1 MTNHDAPQ
9 PATNYVDGKTVV
21 VTGAGGGFGSLIC
34 RMCAALGANVVAADV
49 NGPAIETLSGEII
62 SGGGQATAHIADV
75 TDRTSMAALVDT
87 TVERYGQL
95 DVMVN
100 NAGVM
105 PLAFYSDHAIAA
117 DAWDRCID
125 INLKGV
131 LNGITASY
139 DQMIAQGR
147 GQVINISSI
156 YGNFPNAGAAV
167 YSATKAAVN
176 VLSEALRVE
185 SQGKIKV
192 TIIKPTGVPAT
203 NLGASVVNGEAI
215 IGILGDRIGQFGEHI
230 MQSLS
235 GSLPAEL
242 SDPNNIKYWSIIPE
256 QIAETVVHVINQPW
270 GVSISDITVRASGE
284 EYLL

>member
-1 MTNHDAPQ
+1 
-9 PATNYVDGKTVV
+9 
-21 VTGAGGGFGSLIC
+21 
-34 RMCAALGANVVAADV
+34 MCAALGASIVAADV
-49 NGPAIETLSGEII
+49 NETAIEQFVSEINAA
-62 SGGGQATAHIADV
+62 GGQAVSQFADV
-75 TDRTSMAALVDT
+75 TDRASMAAMVEMA
-87 TVERYGQL
+87 VERFGHL
-95 DVMVN
+95 DVIVN

-147 GQVINISSI
+147 GHVINISSI

-215 IGILGDRIGQFGEHI
+215 IGILGHRLGDFGEHI
-230 MQSLS
+230 MQSLT
-235 GSLPAEL
+235 GTLPDEL
-242 SDPNNIKYWSIIPE
+242 SDPNSIKYWSIVPE
-256 QIAETVVHVINQPW
+256 QIAEAVVHVINQPW

>member
-1 MTNHDAPQ
+1 
-9 PATNYVDGKTVV
+9 
-21 VTGAGGGFGSLIC
+21 
-34 RMCAALGANVVAADV
+34 MCAALGAKVVAADINEATIHSLVAEV
-49 NGPAIETLSGEII
+49 NAA
-62 SGGGQATAHIADV
+62 GGDAAAQVTDV
-75 TDRTSMAALVDT
+75 TDRASMAALVEF
-87 TVERYGQL
+87 TVARFGQL
-95 DVMVN
+95 DVIVN

-117 DAWDRCID
+117 VAWDRCID

-192 TIIKPTGVPAT
+192 TIIKPTGVPGT

-215 IGILGDRIGQFGEHI
+215 IGILGHRLGEFGQHI
-230 MQSLS
+230 MQSLT
-235 GSLPAEL
+235 GTLPEEL
-242 SDPNNIKYWSIIPE
+242 SDPNSIKYWSISPE

-270 GVSISDITVRASGE
+270 GVSLSDVTIRASGE